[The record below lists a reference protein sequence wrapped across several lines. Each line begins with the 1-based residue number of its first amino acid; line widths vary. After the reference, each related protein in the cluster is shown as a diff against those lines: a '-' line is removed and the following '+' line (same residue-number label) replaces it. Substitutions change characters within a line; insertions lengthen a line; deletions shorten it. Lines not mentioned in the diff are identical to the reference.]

1 MRLLKEIYLREL
13 LVGDKFMVDGA
24 WYVVKSTEVVEQD
37 TRIMVELESEF
48 YATQEEYDED
58 MPLIEIGDV
67 VKYRADLIVI
77 TEVN

>member
-1 MRLLKEIYLREL
+1 
-13 LVGDKFMVDGA
+13 MVDGA

>member
-77 TEVN
+77 TEVV